1 MNLIK
6 TFSLIVF
13 CLLLM
18 TACSN
23 DDSPVINSELKS
35 EFVNPMSHIGNIH
48 NQALDAISS
57 DCVTLDSICSFT
69 YAYIE
74 DRFSG
79 VTTPIPQMN
88 EFSNKS
94 LSIAKKIGIECYYSY
109 NTRGKSESETA
120 DSIFQEIPPQCKP
133 FIDEMMDVI
142 NSNEI
147 DSVEIAHKF
156 EEINIAINNSQNLSD
171 DDKNGL
177 WTCSAIA
184 FSSYM
189 YNLPSIS
196 TRAVT
201 AEGVVKADLAGAV
214 GGFLCWKF
222 WGKTAAGL
230 MFGPQGAVIA
240 ATKEIVRS
248 AVVSS
253 AINVV
258 SGGFL

>member
-6 TFSLIVF
+6 TFSLIASCILF
-13 CLLLM
+13 M

-23 DDSPVINSELKS
+23 DDSSVINPEPKS
-35 EFVNPMSHIGNIH
+35 EFVNPMAHIGDIH

-57 DCVTLDSICSFT
+57 DCVTLDSICPFT
-69 YAYIE
+69 YAYVE

-79 VTTPIPQMN
+79 VATPIPQMN
-88 EFSNKS
+88 EFSSKS
-94 LSIAKKIGIECYYSY
+94 LSIAKKIGIECYHSY

-120 DSIFQEIPPQCKP
+120 DSIFQEIPSQCKP

-147 DSVEIAHKF
+147 DSVKIAHKF
-156 EEINIAINNSQNLSD
+156 EEINIAINDSRNISD

-214 GGFLCWKF
+214 GGFLSWRF

-240 ATKEIVRS
+240 ASKEIVRGAVVGS
-248 AVVSS
+248 AV
-253 AINVV
+253 NVI
-258 SGGFL
+258 SGGYL

>member
-6 TFSLIVF
+6 TFSLIVS

-94 LSIAKKIGIECYYSY
+94 LSIAKKSVLNAIIHTILVGKARVKQLIVYSKRFHH
-109 NTRGKSESETA
+109 NA
-120 DSIFQEIPPQCKP
+120 
-133 FIDEMMDVI
+133 
-142 NSNEI
+142 
-147 DSVEIAHKF
+147 
-156 EEINIAINNSQNLSD
+156 NLLSM
-171 DDKNGL
+171 K
-177 WTCSAIA
+177 
-184 FSSYM
+184 
-189 YNLPSIS
+189 
-196 TRAVT
+196 
-201 AEGVVKADLAGAV
+201 
-214 GGFLCWKF
+214 
-222 WGKTAAGL
+222 
-230 MFGPQGAVIA
+230 
-240 ATKEIVRS
+240 
-248 AVVSS
+248 
-253 AINVV
+253 
-258 SGGFL
+258 